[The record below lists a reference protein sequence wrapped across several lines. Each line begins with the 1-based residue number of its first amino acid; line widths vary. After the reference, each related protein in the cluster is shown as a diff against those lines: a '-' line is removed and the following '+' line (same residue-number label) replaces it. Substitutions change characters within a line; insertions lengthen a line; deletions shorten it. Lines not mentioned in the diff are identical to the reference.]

1 MAKKRSERNESKSS
15 GLKTQTKHGIIA
27 VVFFVLAVFF
37 LMTYFDVAGIAGI
50 FVYEKLYLLLG
61 IGYILLPTLLILL
74 GSSFIKSEVPD
85 IGWTRVVSG
94 ILFLL
99 SGLGMIDIASG
110 NHSGGFFGEILS
122 TPFVSLFDV
131 YASLVFLGAILIIS
145 VLIMFDAKLSF
156 GSLFT
161 RIKALFT
168 KKSLEAARDD
178 SAESEEEKV
187 EEEDEEEK
195 ETTKEKIK
203 NALGVG
209 KKQSLEA
216 ARDDSAESEEFELP
230 KLKAKSYKLNTNYV
244 PPPLSLLEEDKGKPN
259 TGDIKA
265 NANIIKRT
273 LANFGIEVEMDEIT

>member
-1 MAKKRSERNESKSS
+1 MAKQNKKENLKRKEFVA
-15 GLKTQTKHGIIA
+15 GLKTETKHGIIA
-27 VVFFVLAVFF
+27 VIFFVLALFF
-37 LMTYFDVAGIAGI
+37 LLTYFDIAGVAGL
-50 FVYEKLYLLLG
+50 FVFEKLEYLLG
-61 IGYILLPTLLILL
+61 VGYILLPTLLILL

-85 IGWTRVVSG
+85 IGWTRVISG

-168 KKSLEAARDD
+168 KK
-178 SAESEEEKV
+178 EK
-187 EEEDEEEK
+187 EFTSDLNEDEMEE
-195 ETTKEKIK
+195 
-203 NALGVG
+203 V
-209 KKQSLEA
+209 
-216 ARDDSAESEEFELP
+216 
-230 KLKAKSYKLNTNYV
+230 
-244 PPPLSLLEEDKGKPN
+244 
-259 TGDIKA
+259 
-265 NANIIKRT
+265 
-273 LANFGIEVEMDEIT
+273 